1 MTIVDFSALTKD
13 QRDQAARVLTAA
25 FAHIGAY
32 GDGPGGA
39 RDEIET
45 FFTVPE
51 RFALA
56 AIEDGAVVGLIGGID
71 TYSHGLELH
80 PLAVDPARQGQGI
93 GAALVAALEL
103 RAAAMG
109 KLTIYL
115 GTDDEVGG
123 TSLFGAEVYPDALAK
138 LAAIAPTT
146 GHPFFFYRRLGY
158 EAVGL
163 IPDAN
168 GYGKPDIWMAKR
180 VGGPSPAPPP
190 AA

>member
-1 MTIVDFSALTKD
+1 MDIVDFTALTDD
-13 QRDQAARVLTAA
+13 QRAQAARVLTAA

-32 GDGPGGA
+32 GDGPDGA
-39 RDEIET
+39 QDEIET
-45 FFTVPE
+45 FFTDPD
-51 RFALA
+51 RFAMA
-56 AIEDGAVVGLIGGID
+56 VIEDGVVLGMVGGID

-93 GAALVAALEL
+93 GAALLAALEA

-109 KLTIYL
+109 KLTVYL
-115 GTDDEVGG
+115 GTDDEIGG
-123 TSLFGAEVYPDALAK
+123 TSLFGAELYPDALAK

-180 VGGPSPAPPP
+180 VGKP
-190 AA
+190 